1 MRSPEDRA
9 RDEQRVEMA
18 LLGQLLPKHDRRI
31 HTKVVGVT
39 KTNPGGGDRQLLI
52 AQMSQFDLVELV
64 RNPEDEWD
72 ANAIKVM
79 ALIAETARRKK
90 GEVHASAPE
99 IRRSQIGFLDAELAK
114 ELAPQLDRGERWW
127 AIATR
132 VGGPRTQ
139 GVSLMLCHLA
149 PAAGAR

>member
-1 MRSPEDRA
+1 MRTPEERA
-9 RDEQRVEMA
+9 RDERRVEQA
-18 LLGQLLPKHDRRI
+18 LLGQLLPAHSERR

-39 KTNPGGGDRQLLI
+39 HTNADGSSRQLAI
-52 AQMSQFDLVELV
+52 EKMHQFDVVELV
-64 RNPEDEWD
+64 RNPQDQWD

-79 ALIAETARRKK
+79 ALLAEPGRRKK
-90 GEVHASAPE
+90 GEAHATSPE
-99 IRRSQIGFLDAELAK
+99 IRRIQIGHLDGELAR
-114 ELAPQLDRGERWW
+114 ELALALDRGERWW

-149 PAAGAR
+149 